1 MIDKNERIK
10 DCTQKPR
17 PPRRQRGAERG
28 GTEGKEIKGSPVP
41 AISYGGDNQRVM
53 DIAAK
58 HVKELSVLHHC
69 LEVSN
74 LYDACLVVL
83 CEVGQVGIATDDVFG
98 ANGIGQ
104 REKIEVFRVAD
115 G

>member
-1 MIDKNERIK
+1 MQANELKTKRK
-10 DCTQKPR
+10 DS
-17 PPRRQRGAERG
+17 RRLLVQFIG
-28 GTEGKEIKGSPVP
+28 V
-41 AISYGGDNQRVM
+41 GDYQLVM
-53 DIAAK
+53 NIAAG
-58 HVKELSVLHHC
+58 HGKELSVLHHC

-104 REKIEVFRVAD
+104 REEVEVFRVAD